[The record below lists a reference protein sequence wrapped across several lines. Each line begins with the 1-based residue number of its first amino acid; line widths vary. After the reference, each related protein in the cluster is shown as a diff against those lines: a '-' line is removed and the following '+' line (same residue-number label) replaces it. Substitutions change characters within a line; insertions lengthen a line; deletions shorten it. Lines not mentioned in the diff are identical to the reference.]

1 MKRARA
7 MPAINFTRKFKLKAL
22 ALSSLV
28 FLAACQDQQ
37 QPLAITDT
45 VVPETQKTVAYSK
58 TAIRSEKYMIATAH
72 PLASQAGLDMLRL
85 GGSALDA
92 MIASELVLSLVEPQ
106 SSGIGG
112 GAFLVSYNAKTG
124 SIDTYDG
131 RETAPQ
137 SAKPGQFLDASGKP
151 KKFYDAAVGG
161 TSVGVPGL
169 LAMLELAHKENGKLP
184 WAVLFQP
191 AIELAENGFNIS
203 QRLAKKIANDKY
215 LKTQKQARDYFYDE
229 NGAPLK
235 AGTLLKNPELA
246 TVLTQVANFGA
257 GVFYK
262 GKIAR
267 EIARTINT
275 AIQNKGDMKVADIS
289 AYKAIKRPPVCLPYK
304 ANLLC
309 GMGPPSSGGLT
320 TLQIL
325 GMLQSFNMETKKPGS
340 VEAVHLIAEASRL
353 AFADRNTYMADPDF
367 VPVPEGGLLNQT
379 YLKIRA
385 QSIDPNRASGARQP
399 GMPGAGVWLWPAS
412 DDIEKG
418 LSTTHISVIDGDG
431 NAASMT
437 ASIENAFG
445 SRLMSQGF
453 LLNNQLTDFSFSPEK
468 DGAPVANAVEG
479 GKRPR
484 SSMSPMLVFDG
495 SGKVI
500 LSVGTPGG
508 SRIIGYVAKTLIG
521 VLDWGLD
528 IQQAINLPNFVNR
541 NGTTELEKGT
551 ELETLRVPL
560 ENLGHEVKTFE
571 WKSGLQGVQAVS
583 GGFVGGAD
591 PRREGVVL
599 GD

>member
-1 MKRARA
+1 MKRAPIL
-7 MPAINFTRKFKLKAL
+7 PAVVFLKKFDLKAL
-22 ALSSLV
+22 ALSWVVL
-28 FLAACQDQQ
+28 LAACQDQN
-37 QPLAITDT
+37 QPLTLTDLAA
-45 VVPETQKTVAYSK
+45 PETQQTITYNK
-58 TAIRSEKYMIATAH
+58 TATRSEKYMIASAH

-85 GGSALDA
+85 GGSAIDA
-92 MIASELVLSLVEPQ
+92 MISAELVLSLVEPQ

-131 RETAPQ
+131 RETAPK
-137 SAKPGQFLDASGKP
+137 SVKSDQFLDASGKP

-169 LAMLELAHKENGKLP
+169 LAMMELAHKENGKLP

-191 AIELAENGFNIS
+191 AIELAEKGFNVS
-203 QRLAKKIANDKY
+203 ERLANKIAKDKY

-229 NGAPLK
+229 NGNPLK
-235 AGTLLKNPELA
+235 AGTLLKNPKLA
-246 TVLTQVANFGA
+246 EVLTKVANFGA

-275 AIQNKGDMKVADIS
+275 APKNKGDMKVADIG

-304 ANLLC
+304 TNLLC

-325 GMLQSFNMETKKPGS
+325 GMLQSFDMETKKPGS
-340 VEAVHLIAEASRL
+340 IEAVHLIAEASRL

-379 YLKIRA
+379 YLKFRA
-385 QSIDPNRASGARQP
+385 KTIDPNRARGIRQP
-399 GMPGAGVWLWPAS
+399 GMPGAGAWLWPAS

-418 LSTTHISVIDGDG
+418 LSTTQLSVIDGDG

-453 LLNNQLTDFSFSPEK
+453 LLNNQLTDFSFRPEK
-468 DGAPVANAVEG
+468 NGAPVANAVEG

-484 SSMSPMLVFDG
+484 SSMSPMLVFDD
-495 SGKVI
+495 SGKVV

-508 SRIIGYVAKTLIG
+508 SRIIGYVVKTLIG
-521 VLDWGLD
+521 VLDWGMD

-541 NGTTELEKGT
+541 NGATELEQGT
-551 ELETLRVPL
+551 ELEALRIPL
-560 ENLGHEVKTFE
+560 EAMGHEVKTFE
-571 WKSGLQGVQAVS
+571 WKSGLQGVSVVNGA
-583 GGFVGGAD
+583 FVGGAD